1 MLLPVIFATCL
12 LLVAVQAIR
21 RPMLRRLAIRD
32 AVRRPGETALVI
44 AGSLLGTA
52 LITGSFIVGDTLDSS
67 IKATAYTKLGPV
79 DEVVTTPTER
89 IAARIVEN
97 LRAVDD
103 PDIDGV
109 TSLVTADGAF
119 TSKASGKRRAEP
131 DGQIIELDF
140 DAAEEFGSDP
150 AVGGI
155 RGATPDEGEVVITQ
169 DLADEIRVAAGD
181 DLTAFLYGDKLELRV
196 DRVIPTVGVAGFSLD
211 FGTRS
216 PNGFVAPGTLDA
228 LDTKELP
235 PGVVPPSSI
244 VIVSNR
250 GGVEEGA
257 ALTDDVTDVIEE
269 AFPEGAALRVEEVKK
284 DTLDAAEVQGDAFS
298 EIFVSIGAFAI
309 IAGVL
314 LLVNIFVMLSEE
326 RKSQLGMLRAVGMRR
341 GYLVRTFVIEGAMY
355 SLISSALGAVLGIG
369 VGWAIVKLAAPIFA
383 GFGDFSL
390 DLLFDFESDS
400 IVTGFCAGGLIS
412 LLTVFFT
419 SFRISRVNIIRA
431 IRDLPEPRAERA
443 RLATVLLGAG
453 FSLSS
458 LAAFIVTLGNE
469 DAWVVAILGPPFA
482 LLGLLPLASRFVP
495 RRTAVLFVAAL
506 SLFWGIFGNGILDE
520 QFFEGGEIFAFVV
533 QGVLLTFSAVMLLT
547 QAQETLEGGIRR
559 VAARRLPLRLSI
571 AYPLAHRFRTG
582 LTLGMFALV
591 IFTMTFIAT
600 LSNVFGGQVETAAA
614 KEGGFEIL
622 VTSNTTNPPPPNELA
637 EIDGVE
643 SVTTLL
649 SGFALFTAEE
659 FPEPEPWPAS
669 GVDASFVEGGPPSL
683 GERAEEY
690 ESDRAVWEALV
701 DDPTKVVIPSFL
713 FQEGG
718 GPPSALIEPGD
729 ELNVTN
735 PVSGE
740 RVTRTVA
747 GVVENDVAFSGV
759 YMPKSA
765 MREVVGR
772 RAAAARFYV
781 ETSEDPREA
790 SRVADDIQARFVAN
804 GVEAR
809 TFRSLVEENQQI
821 SLQFFRLMQGY
832 LALGLLIGIAGL
844 GVVMVRAVRERRRE
858 VGVLRSLGFMVRQ
871 IRRAFVLESGFVA
884 FEGILIGAA
893 LALVTAAQLIAT
905 GEFGENI
912 AFIIPWPNL
921 SILTL
926 GSLVASL
933 LATAWPAQQA
943 SQIPPAAA
951 LRIAD

>member
-1 MLLPVIFATCL
+1 
-12 LLVAVQAIR
+12 
-21 RPMLRRLAIRD
+21 MLRRLAVRD

-79 DEVVTTPTER
+79 DEVVVTPSQKLADRLVSE
-89 IAARIVEN
+89 

-109 TSLVTADGAF
+109 TSVIHADSAF
-119 TSKASGKRRAEP
+119 VSRASGEKRADP
-131 DGQIIELDF
+131 DGELLELDF
-140 DAAEEFGSDP
+140 AEGAEFGGDP
-150 AVGGI
+150 SIGGI
-155 RGATPDEGEVVITQ
+155 SGATPGEGEVVITQ
-169 DLADEIRVAAGD
+169 DLADEIRAGPGD
-181 DLTAFLYGDKLELRV
+181 ELTAFLYGKELDLEI
-196 DRVIPTVGVAGFSLD
+196 DRVIPTVGVAGLSLD
-211 FGTRS
+211 FSSRS
-216 PNGFVAPGTLDA
+216 PNGFVAPGTLDS

-235 PGVVPPSSI
+235 PGVVPPSSL

-257 ALTDDVTDVIEE
+257 ALTEEVTPVIED

-284 DTLDAAEVQGDAFS
+284 DTLDAAKVQGDAFS
-298 EIFVSIGAFAI
+298 EIFVAIGAFAI

-326 RKSQLGMLRAVGMRR
+326 RKAQLGMLRAVGMRR
-341 GYLVRTFVIEGAMY
+341 GYLVRTFVIEGGMY
-355 SLISSALGAVLGIG
+355 SLVSSALGAVLGIG

-390 DLLFDFESDS
+390 DLLFDFELDS

-412 LLTVFFT
+412 LGTVFFT

-431 IRDLPEPRAERA
+431 IRDLPEPRADRA
-443 RLATVLLGAG
+443 RTITVVAG
-453 FSLSS
+453 VVFSLLM
-458 LAAFIVTLGNE
+458 LAAFLGTLGNE
-469 DAWVVAILGPPFA
+469 DAWAIAIVGPPFV
-482 LLGLLPLASRFVP
+482 LLGLLPLASRLVP
-495 RRTAVLFVAAL
+495 RRATVLVVAAL
-506 SLFWGIFGNGILDE
+506 SLFWGIFGNAILDK
-520 QFFEGGEIFAFVV
+520 QFFGQGDLFAFVV
-533 QGVLLTFSAVMLLT
+533 QGVLLTFSAVMLVT

-559 VAARRLPLRLSI
+559 VAARSLPLRLSV

-600 LSNVFGGQVETAAA
+600 LANVFGSQIETTAK

-622 VTSNTTNPPPPNELA
+622 ATSNATNPPSPEELA

-649 SGFALFTAEE
+649 AGFAIFSADD

-669 GVDASFVEGGPPSL
+669 GVDASFVEGGPPGL
-683 GERAEEY
+683 GERSEEY
-690 ESDRAVWEALV
+690 ENDRAVWEALV
-701 DDPTKVVIPSFL
+701 ADPTKVIIPAFL

-718 GPPSALIEPGD
+718 GPPGALMEPGD
-729 ELNVTN
+729 ELDVTD

-740 RVTRTVA
+740 RVTRTVI
-747 GVVENDVAFSGV
+747 GIVENDFAFSGV
-759 YMPKSA
+759 YMSKRA
-765 MREVVGR
+765 MTQVLGD

-781 ETSEDPREA
+781 EASEVPREA
-790 SRVADDIQARFVAN
+790 GSVADDLQARFVAN
-804 GVEAR
+804 GLEAR
-809 TFRSLVEENQQI
+809 TFRSLVEENQQVT
-821 SLQFFRLMQGY
+821 LQFLQLMQGY
-832 LALGLLIGIAGL
+832 LALGLLVGIAGL

-858 VGVLRSLGFMVRQ
+858 VGVLRSLGFLVGQ
-871 IRRAFVLESGFVA
+871 VRRAFVLESGFVA
-884 FEGILIGAA
+884 FEGILIGAV
-893 LALVTAAQLIAT
+893 LALVTSAQLVAT
-905 GEFGENI
+905 GEFGEDI
-912 AFIIPWPNL
+912 AFIIPWGNL
-921 SILTL
+921 AILTV